1 MPSRREMIRM
11 NEDEVEAYVGGRHTL
26 NIASHGPDGDIHLVA
41 MWYGFLDDTN
51 VYRPEVGFAED
62 RLVIET
68 FAKSQK
74 VLNLRRDPRFTAL
87 VETGD
92 QYDQL
97 RGVEMVG
104 TAEVLDD
111 KATVIESCRAV
122 LSRYQDFAE
131 PGDLDFAAEMA
142 ANKRVCVK
150 MHVDRV
156 VSWDH
161 TKLDVAY

>member
-1 MPSRREMIRM
+1 MSD
-11 NEDEVEAYVGGRHTL
+11 DEVEAYLGGRHTL
-26 NIASHGPDGDIHLVA
+26 NIASHGPDGNIQLVA
-41 MWYGFLDDTN
+41 MWYGFLDDAN
-51 VYRPEVGFAED
+51 VYAPDVGFGED

-74 VLNLRRDPRFTAL
+74 VVNLRRDPRFTAL

-92 QYDQL
+92 DYDEL
-97 RGVEMVG
+97 RGVELVG

-111 KATVIESCRAV
+111 PAVVIESCKAV
-122 LSRYQDFAE
+122 LSRYQDFAQ
-131 PGDLDFAAEMA
+131 PGDLAVAAEIA
-142 ANKRVCVK
+142 ANKRVCIK
-150 MHVDRV
+150 MHVDKV